1 MESSEYEY
9 KKYLQLIIKRKELFI
24 ALALAIM
31 TGAIICSYLLPK
43 KYMATSTV
51 FIGKSVISELVKGIA
66 VTPSMEDTIKVL
78 NYAITSR
85 PLLAK
90 AVDSLGINASGKNNA
105 SLDETINRLK
115 NNTTVKM
122 KDYDFFTISYVDDN
136 PRMARD
142 FVNTLIKL
150 YIEES
155 STSKRGEASGANQL
169 LSEQINTYKTRLEKA
184 EADLNDY
191 KRSKGGITNVDEV
204 RVSQEISTSQQKLYD
219 LELRRHQLEGMR
231 RYTGKAGDPLQA
243 RLTALQKRL
252 DELRI
257 EYTDTY
263 PEILKVKGDIETVR
277 EQMKTRTRGEI
288 QPIDSMELQKI
299 GSEIAAIKSSED
311 SLRRFIAS
319 NQALL
324 RSIPTLKSGLE
335 ELERTRN
342 YQKNMYE
349 QLFARLNQSEMSK
362 QIEVQ
367 DKANTFRIVEPALLS
382 QKPVSPNRL
391 MIMLFGI
398 IGGIAGSF
406 GVLLLLEQMD
416 SSVKD
421 VEFVKGLGIPLLA
434 VIPRIHNQKEIDA
447 QQQRTVRL
455 LSIAGVY
462 FLFLLCFPLMELM
475 GITYMD
481 NFLNT
486 GQSAKIVQGAKD
498 SLPK

>member
-31 TGAIICSYLLPK
+31 TGAIIYSYLLPK

-51 FIGKSVISELVKGIA
+51 FIGKGVISELVKGIA
-66 VTPSMEDTIKVL
+66 TTPSMEDTIKVL
-78 NYAITSR
+78 TYAITSR
-85 PLLAK
+85 TLLAK
-90 AVDSLGINASGKNNA
+90 AIDSLGMNAFGNNTA
-105 SLDETINRLK
+105 NIDATINKLQR
-115 NNTTVKM
+115 NTMVKREN
-122 KDYDFFTISYVDDN
+122 DFFTISYVDEN

-150 YIEES
+150 YIAENT
-155 STSKRGEASGANQL
+155 STKRGESSGATQF
-169 LSEQINTYKTRLEKA
+169 LSEQLDTFKNKLEKA
-184 EADLNDY
+184 EADVNEY
-191 KRSKGGITNVDEV
+191 KRNNSGIISIDEGSVSK
-204 RVSQEISTSQQKLYD
+204 EIAVSQQKLYE

-231 RYTGKAGDPLQA
+231 RYTRKAGDPLQT
-243 RLTALQKRL
+243 RLTSLQKKL

-263 PEILKVKGDIETVR
+263 PEVLKVKSDIETVK
-277 EQMKTRTRGEI
+277 EQLKARTGVEI
-288 QPIDSMELQKI
+288 QSLEPIELEKI
-299 GSEIAAIKSSED
+299 ESEIAAIKSSEN
-311 SLRRFIAS
+311 SLQRYIAT

-324 RSIPTLKSGLE
+324 LKIPAAKTGLDQLEMAKNHQKSI
-335 ELERTRN
+335 
-342 YQKNMYE
+342 YE
-349 QLFARLNQSEMSK
+349 QLYARQNQSEVSK
-362 QIEVQ
+362 QVELK
-367 DKANTFRIVEPALLS
+367 DTTTFRIVEPARLPRM
-382 QKPVSPNRL
+382 PVSPNRL
-391 MIMLFGI
+391 KIMLCGI

-416 SSVKD
+416 NSVKD

-447 QQQRTVRL
+447 QQRHTVRL
-455 LSIAGVY
+455 FSIAGVY
-462 FLFLLCFPLMELM
+462 FLFLLCFPLMELL

-481 NFLNT
+481 NFLDT
-486 GQSAKIVQGAKD
+486 GQSAKIVQGVKD

>member
-9 KKYLQLIIKRKELFI
+9 KKYLQLIIKRKGLFI

-51 FIGKSVISELVKGIA
+51 FIGKSVISELVKGIT

-90 AVDSLGINASGKNNA
+90 AVDSLGMNATGENSANLEA
-105 SLDETINRLK
+105 TINRLQRD
-115 NNTTVKM
+115 TSVKM
-122 KDYDFFTISYVDDN
+122 RNNDFFTISYVDDN

-142 FVNTLIKL
+142 FINTLIKL

-155 STSKRGEASGANQL
+155 GSSKRGESSGATQF
-169 LSEQINTYKTRLEKA
+169 LSEQIDTFKAKLEKA
-184 EADLNDY
+184 EADLNEY
-191 KRSKGGITNVDEV
+191 KRNKSGIINIDEGS
-204 RVSQEISTSQQKLYD
+204 VSQEISLSQQKLYD

-231 RYTGKAGDPLQA
+231 RYTRKAGDPLQT

-252 DELRI
+252 DELSI

-263 PEILKVKGDIETVR
+263 PEVIKVKSDIETIR
-277 EQMKTRTRGEI
+277 DQLKTRAGGEI
-288 QPIDSMELQKI
+288 QPLEPMELEKI
-299 GSEIAAIKSSED
+299 ESEIAAIRSNEN
-311 SLRRFIAS
+311 SLRRYIAT

-324 RSIPTLKSGLE
+324 LKIPAAKTGLDQLEMAKNNQKSI
-335 ELERTRN
+335 
-342 YQKNMYE
+342 YE
-349 QLFARLNQSEMSK
+349 QLYARRNQSEVSK
-362 QIEVQ
+362 QVELQ
-367 DKANTFRIVEPALLS
+367 DKATTFRIVEPALLP
-382 QKPVSPNRL
+382 KMPVSPNRL
-391 MIMLFGI
+391 KIMLFGI
-398 IGGIAGSF
+398 IGGIAGGF

-434 VIPRIHNQKEIDA
+434 VIPRIHNQREIDL
-447 QQQRTVRL
+447 QHRHTVRL
-455 LSIAGVY
+455 FSIAGAY
-462 FLFLLCFPLMELM
+462 FLFLLCFPLMELL

-481 NFLNT
+481 NFLDS
-486 GQSAKIVQGAKD
+486 GQSAYIVQGVKD
-498 SLPK
+498 RLPK